1 MRRRNVR
8 LSHKYER
15 SLQHIYA
22 SEKLS
27 DSFNWPFQ
35 EETYRRW
42 MLSHGPACLWLHGQ
56 PGSGKTML
64 CSFMIQ
70 DLLAQEHFHDTVF
83 FHIPYEYFRGTD
95 IAHYVLDSFICQLSD
110 KGRQAPSAKLLSI
123 QKSVDM
129 LESPVSPGAFR
140 QHLAMILL
148 NVKPKAR
155 LLVVLDELQNDEWIK
170 GALVHQI
177 LEANILR
184 EISSQIRCIVT
195 SEALHSVGLYRDQII
210 SMGID
215 SQVGVKRDMY
225 LLAKARLAFYLQ
237 STNEDRKLL
246 ESRARKLSL
255 RANGN
260 FLWVQMATDFYG
272 RTGQLEILRNVD
284 GLPSSLQELYSR
296 ILRTVPA
303 SRISIVQN
311 VLSWVLAAIR
321 PLKLEELLEALIIEH
336 GWLRASTNEMYV
348 TEKLGLQN
356 PKVEIP
362 QMCGGLVKITKHN
375 LVTFTH
381 LSIRDFLLSHNDPN
395 SMQSN
400 LPQAHKLLARTCLSL
415 LEAGDRTIRAPSF
428 MRSRPYLVKGSGP
441 ASRLIDYA
449 IANWSTH
456 YRIAESFDQTLA
468 GFVQKSLTRTVNH
481 GYTHCSTSGKDANF
495 QIRFGA
501 SQGLLSLT
509 QMYLEMGACPDGGSC
524 TCCDTPLHLAS
535 ARGHA
540 EVVALLLRKGASVFS
555 ATHSRGESA
564 LHLAAKRGSLNTIEL
579 LLNNSA
585 DVNATDLETR
595 QTPLHAAAAFG
606 HLKLVK
612 MLMDYD
618 VDVNAALPQTQET
631 PLHLAVLG
639 GHLQVVKYMLGGK
652 NASSEEFALYNS
664 IVHKPYFQTWSENLV
679 TEYGENIDIK
689 EELGEDALEDMG
701 RLLASSK
708 KYADINISTRE
719 GWTAL
724 HLAAFKGHDAVLQV
738 LMHEG
743 ANIVAK
749 GKGQCTPLE
758 LAAENGHLSIVKHL
772 IAAGADSNLDPNRL
786 GPLLVRIAEK
796 GHHEIADLL
805 MWKQFSAQ
813 VVGGS
818 PKWPILHCAAQSRQ
832 HTVQSAINR
841 KKHNKNRSR
850 RLLLGQDRNFRNA
863 NH

>member
-1 MRRRNVR
+1 MRHRNVR
-8 LSHKYER
+8 LSQKYER
-15 SLQHIYA
+15 SLRHICA
-22 SEKLS
+22 SEKLPES
-27 DSFNWPFQ
+27 CSWLFQ

-64 CSFMIQ
+64 CSFIVQ
-70 DLLAQEHFHDTVF
+70 DLLAQEHSHDIVF
-83 FHIPYEYFRGTD
+83 FHVPCESFRGTD
-95 IAHYVLDSFICQLSD
+95 IAHYLLDSFICQLSH
-110 KGRQAPSAKLLSI
+110 KGRQTPSSKLLSV

-129 LESPVSPGAFR
+129 LESPVAPGAFR
-140 QHLAMILL
+140 QHLAMILENL
-148 NVKPKAR
+148 EPQTR
-155 LLVVLDELQNDEWIK
+155 LLVALDELQNDEWIK
-170 GALVHQI
+170 GALVHEI

-184 EISSQIRCIVT
+184 EISSQIRCVVT
-195 SEALHSVGLYRDQII
+195 SEALHSVALHHDQII
-210 SMGID
+210 SMGIG
-215 SQVGVKRDMY
+215 SQVGVQRDMY
-225 LLAKARLAFYLQ
+225 LFAKARLAFHLQ
-237 STNEDRKLL
+237 PTNEDPKLL

-260 FLWVQMATDFYG
+260 FLWVQMSTELYG
-272 RTGQLEILRNVD
+272 RTGQLEILRDVD
-284 GLPSSLQELYSR
+284 ALPSSLQGLYSK
-296 ILRTVPA
+296 ILQTVPA
-303 SRISIVQN
+303 SRTSTVQT
-311 VLSWVLAAIR
+311 VLSWVLAAVR
-321 PLKLEELLEALIIEH
+321 PLKLEELLEALIIEPS
-336 GWLRASTNEMYV
+336 WQRASTNEMCA
-348 TEKLGLQN
+348 TEKLELQN
-356 PKVEIP
+356 PEVEIP
-362 QMCGGLVKITKHN
+362 QMCGGLVRITKHN

-400 LPQAHKLLARTCLSL
+400 LLQAHKLLARTCLSL
-415 LEAGDRTIRAPSF
+415 LEPENRTVKAPIF
-428 MRSRPYLVKGSGP
+428 MRSRPYPVKGARP

-449 IANWSTH
+449 IANWATH
-456 YRIAESFDQTLA
+456 YRIAEPFDQTLA
-468 GFVQKSLTRTVNH
+468 GLLQKSLTRTINH
-481 GYTHCSTSGKDANF
+481 TCTYCSTSGKEPNF

-524 TCCDTPLHLAS
+524 SCCDTPLHLAS

-540 EVVALLLRKGASVFS
+540 EVVALLLRNGASVFS
-555 ATHSRGESA
+555 ATHSRGETA
-564 LHLAAKRGSLNTIEL
+564 LHLAAKKGSLNTIKL

-585 DVNATDLETR
+585 DVNAIDLETR

-606 HLKLVK
+606 HLNLVK
-612 MLMDYD
+612 LLMDYD
-618 VDVNAALPQTQET
+618 VDINAALPQTQET

-639 GHLQVVKYMLGGK
+639 GHLQVVKYMLGGIS
-652 NASSEEFALYNS
+652 ASSEEFALYNY

-679 TEYGENIDIK
+679 TEYGERVGFNG
-689 EELGEDALEDMG
+689 ELGKDALEDMG
-701 RLLASSK
+701 KMLSLSK

-738 LMHEG
+738 LMHKG
-743 ANIVAK
+743 ADIAAK

-772 IAAGADSNLDPNRL
+772 IAAGADWNLDANRL
-786 GPLLVRIAEK
+786 GPLLIRIAEK

-805 MWKQFSAQ
+805 MWKHFSAQ
-813 VVGGS
+813 VAGGT
-818 PKWPILHCAAQSRQ
+818 PKWPILHCAARSRQ

-841 KKHNKNRSR
+841 KKHYKTESW
-850 RLLLGQDRNFRNA
+850 RLPLGQDRNFRHA